1 MPNKKSSVASLPGS
15 PTFTTESDGLLDVF
29 SLSLNQN
36 SNFPSI
42 GPQYSKNKATE
53 NNNQFGLFF
62 DLSKPVPADGL
73 RVVFSHLDSGD
84 ALGDITFPPVLT
96 NASNFKSLDSLGDEL
111 ARSVTAIANEFK
123 EGKKFT
129 LTELQTG
136 TGYAINF
143 DQQVDTLTKLA
154 PSASRGRGTPISL
167 AIQNAGFED
176 SVLENFTF
184 TVVPPPGWQVYNPDG
199 LIPAVTTDDSSAT
212 GAFNPSVN
220 NYPAGVPEGN
230 NVGYGFLVEAPGSG
244 EAGLSQILDA
254 RLAANTRYTL
264 SVEVGNPTGD
274 DPVPGISFPGFPGYR
289 IELLAGGQ
297 VLAVDNNSLSIAEG
311 TFRTSTVT
319 YVSSATNSLLGQ
331 PLEIRLI
338 NLLQGP
344 GIEVDFDDVQLTAKA
359 IPRGSTRSHRL
370 NGGLA
375 ELRDPLHKSSISEH
389 LFTCYDGFNL

>member
-1 MPNKKSSVASLPGS
+1 M
-15 PTFTTESDGLLDVF
+15 
-29 SLSLNQN
+29 
-36 SNFPSI
+36 
-42 GPQYSKNKATE
+42 
-53 NNNQFGLFF
+53 
-62 DLSKPVPADGL
+62 
-73 RVVFSHLDSGD
+73 
-84 ALGDITFPPVLT
+84 
-96 NASNFKSLDSLGDEL
+96 
-111 ARSVTAIANEFK
+111 
-123 EGKKFT
+123 
-129 LTELQTG
+129 
-136 TGYAINF
+136 
-143 DQQVDTLTKLA
+143 
-154 PSASRGRGTPISL
+154 
-167 AIQNAGFED
+167 
-176 SVLENFTF
+176 
-184 TVVPPPGWQVYNPDG
+184 YNPDG
-199 LIPAVTTDDSSAT
+199 LIPAQTTDDSSAT

-297 VLAVDNNSLSIAEG
+297 VLAADNNSLSIAEG
-311 TFRTSTVT
+311 TFSTSTVT

-344 GIEVDFDDVQLTAKA
+344 GIEVDFDDVRLTAKA

-370 NGGLA
+370 NSGLG
-375 ELRDPLHKSSISEH
+375 ELRDPLYKSSMSDH
-389 LFTCYDGFNL
+389 LFMNYDQLNL